1 MFFLRGSIL
10 QTVYIRF
17 LKTNLKPSILNMK
30 NLFFVLSFFTISVV
44 FSQSRPIQISGK
56 IISVDE
62 QLPLESATVHLER
75 LSDSTVITYT
85 ISDKEGLFVLED
97 RISDKSV
104 KLHVSYVGYKTYTK
118 TISLSN
124 PMVRLETI
132 NLDVSNE
139 LDEVVIKS
147 AAPITIKKD
156 TLEFN
161 VSSFKT
167 KKDATVEDLLK
178 ELPGVEVDEDGKIKI
193 NGKEVNKILV
203 NGKPFFGDD
212 PTITTKNLTKELIE
226 KIQVVDTKTKAEAF
240 SGEEVDGE
248 NKTINL
254 TIKEE
259 NNKGVFGRVA
269 AGAGTDD
276 RYEGAGML
284 NYFDNDRRISVL
296 AGGNNINSPG
306 FSFGEIRKMFG
317 GGYSMSMSS
326 NGSFTIDG
334 RSFGGGEGITKSQN
348 AGLNYADI
356 IGEKTDVAAD
366 YFYSGSSSE
375 NKTASQRENILPDS
389 RYFTNSVSSSY
400 NDSDSH
406 SANMGF
412 DIEVDS
418 TFLINIDP
426 SFRYSKST
434 NSFNAAEESLNE
446 NQILTNNSTSNSY
459 VENTGRNFR
468 NNINITKKFGKKGAF
483 IRVNLTNEINT
494 RESEDFLTSLT
505 NVYGEDVNNPNNPDF
520 IIIDQIER
528 DQLTNGTGDVT
539 NFNSSINYRLP
550 VVAEKLFLD
559 FEYSYARDKSTDT
572 KSTFDKD
579 AQGEFTVF
587 NEDLST
593 DFEYLDERITPGVSL
608 SFRNKVWSSRIGFNY
623 VFRTLGN
630 TDLLRPELSIKK
642 RFEAT
647 ELNGYLRYKFSPKAS
662 FWSSYRLS
670 NEPPRLS
677 QLQAFQNV
685 SDPLNTVVGNPD
697 LEPSNSHRINLG
709 FNAFDWQKRT
719 GFYSYVGGNFTQN
732 QVVTKTTIDAN
743 FVRTTT
749 FANVDGNYQFYANMD
764 YSKDVKIDSLR
775 TVKMSVGVNGNLSR
789 NINFNNDVQY
799 ASKVRSLSPEVGMRF
814 TWKEVMEFRPR
825 YSVSF
830 TKNKYDLAEFEDRE
844 FLEHNLNIGTALFL
858 PKKFEWRND
867 INFNYN
873 PNVGPGFQKSA
884 WFWNSTLAYSVLKD
898 AGTVT
903 LKVYDLLDQNTN
915 ARRTATQNYIQDSQS
930 TVLEQYFMLSF
941 SWKFNSLGSK
951 GETDDDTFYWD

>member
-1 MFFLRGSIL
+1 
-10 QTVYIRF
+10 
-17 LKTNLKPSILNMK
+17 MK
-30 NLFFVLSFFTISVV
+30 NVFFIITFFAISLA

-56 IISVDE
+56 IISLDE
-62 QLPLESATVHLER
+62 QLPLESATVHIER
-75 LSDSTVITYT
+75 LSDSTVVTYT
-85 ISDKEGLFVLED
+85 ISDKEGRFLLED
-97 RISDKSV
+97 KIADKSV
-104 KLHVSYVGYKTYTK
+104 KLYISFVGYKTYMQ
-118 TISLSN
+118 TISLAN
-124 PMVRLETI
+124 PIVDLKTI
-132 NLDVSNE
+132 NLEVSNQ
-139 LDEVVIKS
+139 LDEVLIKS

-167 KKDATVEDLLK
+167 KKDATVEDLLR

-240 SGEEVDGE
+240 SGDVVDGE

-284 NYFDNDRRISVL
+284 NYFNNDRRVSVL
-296 AGGNNINSPG
+296 VGGNNINSPG

-317 GGYSMSMSS
+317 GANSMSMSS
-326 NGSFTIDG
+326 NGSFSIDG
-334 RSFGGGEGITKSQN
+334 RSFGGGQGITKSQN
-348 AGLNYADI
+348 AGLNYADK
-356 IGEKTDVAAD
+356 IGEKTDVSAD
-366 YFYSGSSSE
+366 YFFSGSSSE

-389 RYFTNSVSSSY
+389 RYFTNSESSTY
-400 NDSDSH
+400 NNSDSH
-406 SANMGF
+406 SANLGF
-412 DIEVDS
+412 DIQVDS

-434 NSFNAAEESLNE
+434 NSYNAAEQSFTDEG
-446 NQILTNNSTSNSY
+446 ILTNESTTNSL
-459 VENTGRNFR
+459 VENTGKNFR
-468 NNINITKKFGKKGAF
+468 NNINLNKKFGKRGAF
-483 IRVNLTNEINT
+483 LSVNFTNEINT
-494 RESEDFLTSLT
+494 RQSEDNLNSLT
-505 NVYGEDVNNPNNPDF
+505 NVYGEDLSNPDNPDF

-528 DQLTNGTGDVT
+528 DQITNGEGDVT
-539 NFNSSINYRLP
+539 NFRSNINYRLP
-550 VVAEKLFLD
+550 LIANELFLN
-559 FEYSYARDKSTDT
+559 FEYEYGRDKSTDV

-579 AQGEFTVF
+579 NTGEYSIF

-593 DFEYLDERITPGVSL
+593 NFEYLDERLVPGISL
-608 SFRNKVWSSRIGFNY
+608 SYRNEKWSGRIGFDY
-623 VFRTLGN
+623 VYRTLGN
-630 TDLLRPELSIKK
+630 TDLLRPELSIKR
-642 RFEAT
+642 RFEAAL
-647 ELNGYLRYKFSPKAS
+647 LNGYVNYRFSPKAS

-670 NEPPRLS
+670 NNPPQLS

-697 LEPSNSHRINLG
+697 LAPSNSHRINLG

-719 GFYSYVGGNFTQN
+719 GFYSYVGGTFTQD
-732 QVVTKTTIDAN
+732 QVVAKTIVDEN

-749 FANVDGNYQFYANMD
+749 YANVDGNFQFYANLD

-775 TVKMSVGVNGNLSR
+775 TLKFGIGVNGDLSR

-799 ASKVRSLSPEVGMRF
+799 ASKVRSLSPEGSVRF
-814 TWKEVMEFRPR
+814 TWKDVLEFRPR

-830 TKNKYDLAEFEDRE
+830 TNNKYDLDEFEDLN
-844 FLEHNLNIGTALFL
+844 FLEHNLNVSTALFL

-867 INFNYN
+867 INYNYN
-873 PNVGPGFQKSA
+873 PNVGPGFQSSA

-915 ARRTATQNYIQDSQS
+915 ARRTANQNFIQDSQS

-951 GETDDDTFYWD
+951 GDTDDDSFYWD